1 MMGESS
7 WGKKSYSLWSDL
19 RSVALKIM
27 YLVSPTLNVNQ
38 ELYAI
43 SMFLEKLGIYKLIML
58 QVIVTCYVV
67 FPSKFQ
73 SSMTNFH
80 YENVTMQHTP
90 SLKVDEPKVSQDDN
104 TRKLMSKKCHSIR
117 KVIKNDIKHQNYH
130 PKKKQGLV
138 YIHILIDRLIPAAH
152 SPAHHSR
159 SPTSGA
165 HYSLT

>member
-1 MMGESS
+1 
-7 WGKKSYSLWSDL
+7 
-19 RSVALKIM
+19 M
-27 YLVSPTLNVNQ
+27 YLVSPILNVNQ
-38 ELYAI
+38 ELYTI
-43 SMFLEKLGIYKLIML
+43 PMFLEKLGIYKLIML

-117 KVIKNDIKHQNYH
+117 KVIKNDIRHQNYH
-130 PKKKQGLV
+130 PKKQGLV
-138 YIHILIDRLIPAAH
+138 YNVHTYIN
-152 SPAHHSR
+152 
-159 SPTSGA
+159 
-165 HYSLT
+165 